1 MNDLL
6 AVVLAFLAGAGLGAI
21 FFGGLW
27 WTIRKGLTSER
38 PALWFTGSMLL
49 RTGIVLGGFYFVS
62 DGQWQRLMICLFGF
76 LMARVA
82 ITRLTRPAKA
92 VPPSLAAEGD
102 HASHS

>member
-92 VPPSLAAEGD
+92 VPSGLAAEVD